1 MKNSSCFRN
10 VLSIICAV
18 WVVCG
23 KTGGIMHGKKKQY
36 LRCLQQ
42 FRKNTGEQQWLVW
55 LLLLQKTAVF
65 SEIEQSDRI
74 RSDMASGAVIVRSI
88 DKFPHRDFSLNFI
101 HDIERVFVGIG
112 MFHRKDESVHLKR
125 PCVRGHSCRK
135 QYSHLHFHA
144 ESV

>member
-1 MKNSSCFRN
+1 MERRNSIS
-10 VLSIICAV
+10 AV
-18 WVVCG
+18 YSNFG
-23 KTGGIMHGKKKQY
+23 
-36 LRCLQQ
+36 
-42 FRKNTGEQQWLVW
+42 KNTVEQQWLVW

-112 MFHRKDESVHLKR
+112 MCNSDDLFFRFYNIVTDERDELV
-125 PCVRGHSCRK
+125 
-135 QYSHLHFHA
+135 
-144 ESV
+144 

>member
-1 MKNSSCFRN
+1 
-10 VLSIICAV
+10 
-18 WVVCG
+18 
-23 KTGGIMHGKKKQY
+23 MHGKKKQY

-88 DKFPHRDFSLNFI
+88 DKFT
-101 HDIERVFVGIG
+101 
-112 MFHRKDESVHLKR
+112 
-125 PCVRGHSCRK
+125 
-135 QYSHLHFHA
+135 HLHSFLDLFHHIKRFLIGICMCDSDDLLFRFFDRFT
-144 ESV
+144 EETDQFI